1 MSVNFRD
8 LQKASCLKGMRDR
21 SNHLGRRDCLQICP
35 RQCCTAQTAEGT
47 GCCRATTSSRYFRG
61 LRAIDRPLHA
71 NQRCF
76 ASDPPGSCSHLWLTC
91 PRNPWISW
99 CKLLRPKDVQ
109 TDGFFPKHRFSML
122 TSEPRPRFQEAVNIR
137 RQQLQVLKETE
148 GAGADMLTTS
158 ATPKKAQKRS
168 NKNMI
173 RSRFWIDLWQAF
185 LPRSTFD
192 PSTTPDSP
200 GSPRIRWWRRCAY
213 HPAQKPVDQRQGR
226 PPQLGTMIR
235 RWDLAATNR
244 TSAETALGQAW
255 DW

>member
-158 ATPKKAQKRS
+158 ATLRRHKKDQTKIWLEADSESIYDMPFFPAAHSTHRPLLTHQ
-168 NKNMI
+168 
-173 RSRFWIDLWQAF
+173 DLHGFAGDGVA
-185 LPRSTFD
+185 LI
-192 PSTTPDSP
+192 TPLKSL
-200 GSPRIRWWRRCAY
+200 SI
-213 HPAQKPVDQRQGR
+213 KGR
-226 PPQLGTMIR
+226 EGHL
-235 RWDLAATNR
+235 NR
-244 TSAETALGQAW
+244 GQW
-255 DW
+255 